1 MWWARITCHCQAVVN
16 YWGNFIFIFS
26 NWSAWLC
33 CNCLRLGFVYHSLFS
48 QKIFGWSFLFSVF
61 LPLFNHFCHEQL
73 TLKMQCFC
81 KDFFLLFIS
90 VSPLFFNAL
99 SSSLTYRIWSRNNMM
114 QKVAVRDGIP
124 HAWYKMATIWIHFI
138 CPWVLI
144 EARYWWF
151 TVSL

>member
-33 CNCLRLGFVYHSLFS
+33 CNCLRLGFVYNSLFS

-81 KDFFLLFIS
+81 KDFFYYLSLFLHFSLMHYHHHLHTEFEAGITWCKKWQWGMAFHMHDTKWLQFEFT
-90 VSPLFFNAL
+90 LFVHGF
-99 SSSLTYRIWSRNNMM
+99 
-114 QKVAVRDGIP
+114 
-124 HAWYKMATIWIHFI
+124 
-138 CPWVLI
+138 
-144 EARYWWF
+144 
-151 TVSL
+151 